1 MALTSCTTN
10 DSSQRSECIR
20 HNAWWREPWEADLS
34 GAAQHVGEFAGIFFS
49 QHSFFGA
56 HTKDDLLRIAE

>member
-1 MALTSCTTN
+1 MHPP
-10 DSSQRSECIR
+10 QRVVAR
-20 HNAWWREPWEADLS
+20 AVGTADLS